1 MNNYGQIDTGSSL
14 ARTAMQPLIEYMNT
28 GRMEQE
34 KVRADW
40 TDSAQRPALPIEQ
53 CRSIK
58 EVFDKMGWKSAMA
71 TVMPEATIPVRH
83 DNEEGTTLAK
93 YTTPVVHFSLW
104 SLIKNAIDREEI
116 GALLNLHDLGLI
128 SDRLAYLHKLPA
140 DDPDGKSIDL
150 ESVRRFAFFIIIN
163 RHRLFEPQISISPD
177 GLVGAEWWMADR
189 GILSVEFLPSEDVK
203 FTTIFWQPG
212 HDDAQR
218 CINGKLPPNEMVDVV
233 WPHIGQWMCR

>member
-1 MNNYGQIDTGSSL
+1 MNSHGQIDTVSSL
-14 ARTAMQPLIEYMNT
+14 ARTDMQPLIGYMSV
-28 GRMEQE
+28 GRIEQE

-58 EVFDKMGWKSAMA
+58 EIFDKMGWKSAMA
-71 TVMPEATIPVRH
+71 TVMPEATILARH
-83 DNEEGTTLAK
+83 DNAEDTTRAK
-93 YTTPVVHFSLW
+93 YTTPLVHFFLW
-104 SLIKNAIDREEI
+104 SWIKNTINREEI
-116 GALLNLHDLGLI
+116 AALLNLHDLSSI

-140 DDPDGKSIDL
+140 DDPDEKPIDL

-163 RHRLFEPQISISPD
+163 RHRLFEPQIGISPD
-177 GLVGAEWWMADR
+177 GLVGAEWWIADR

-203 FTTIFWQPG
+203 FTTIFWQVG

-218 CINGKLPPNEMVDVV
+218 CINGKLPPDKMMDVV